1 MHPRRDPDVSR
12 LVTDPVEFLHTL
24 RDFVRNRGL
33 VGYGK
38 NWREVE
44 RSFADEHAFLDFS
57 ARRDGGQARVLIEF
71 GVEHQGERHRV
82 GFFDAYWDAID
93 ADFRQ
98 LVAVSLNGEPADL
111 DGFAVRLLTYL
122 TLPLTNTEAALAA

>member
-1 MHPRRDPDVSR
+1 MHPRRDRDVSR

-44 RSFADEHAFLDFS
+44 RSFGDEHAFLDFS

-71 GVEHQGERHRV
+71 GVEHQGARHRV
-82 GFFDAYWDAID
+82 GFFDAYWDTID